1 MITTNGK
8 NIVAKY
14 LLNQA
19 PEFASHIAVGV
30 GGQAYPTSSSATF
43 LNNAKSLEFEVARV
57 PILSKGLLKE
67 FDQETSEFVEK
78 IVFKAELPIEQRYQ
92 ITEIGLYPAAAN
104 AVAGNFDSRII
115 STFSNSEPWAYSNN
129 QNDSGSVS
137 YIGPLRIDRDV
148 SGDIETLLDDY
159 ILGNFVSINSNS
171 PIFEYSDR
179 INRGEPPRYLNKS
192 LLVSGST
199 SVVSGVSASS
209 SVINTSS
216 SASYYIENNSI
227 NLNLGKNLPTD
238 QIKLALSVISTVRDK
253 DDAAAQAPDNV
264 KIRLE
269 FLNNLG
275 GSQSRAYVNIA
286 LQDIDVLNPNSSLDN
301 SRYQVVT
308 KTLSDF
314 TTDPTFSWSSINGV
328 RIYTCIHNDTTL
340 ANTGGHFVLYDGLRF
355 ENISSYNPLYSLVA
369 GEYVKTLDENPI
381 LKRENSTSYVEYR
394 FGVGVL

>member
-43 LNNAKSLEFEVARV
+43 SPDADSLEFEVARV

-67 FDQETSEFVEK
+67 NGQEK

-92 ITEIGLYPAAAN
+92 ITEFGLYPAAAN
-104 AVAGNFDSRII
+104 TVAGNFDSRIL

-129 QNDSGSVS
+129 INDSGTVS
-137 YIGPLRIDRDV
+137 YIGPLRIDAV
-148 SGDIETLLDDY
+148 TPGNIETFLELPGAEIYTLPD
-159 ILGNFVSINSNS
+159 FVFINSNS

-179 INRGEPPRYLNKS
+179 INRGEPPRYLNRALS
-192 LLVSGST
+192 VSGST

-209 SVINTSS
+209 SLINTSS
-216 SASYYIENNSI
+216 SSSYYIENNSI
-227 NLNLGKNLPTD
+227 SINLGKNLPTD
-238 QIKLALSVISTVRDK
+238 QIKLAFSVVSAARQGV
-253 DDAAAQAPDNV
+253 AAQAPDNV

-269 FLNNLG
+269 FLNNSG
-275 GSQSRAYVNIA
+275 ASTSKAYVNIA
-286 LQDIDVLNPNSSLDN
+286 LQDTDIDLM
-301 SRYQVVT
+301 RYQVVT
-308 KTLSDF
+308 KSLSDF
-314 TTDPTFSWSSINGV
+314 TSEPNFSWSLVNGI
-328 RIYTCIHNDTTL
+328 RIYTCIHDDSNVR
-340 ANTGGHFVLYDGLRF
+340 TGEHFVLYDGIRF

-369 GEYVKTLDENPI
+369 AEYIKTLDENPI

-394 FGVGVL
+394 FGIGVS

>member
-19 PEFASHIAVGV
+19 PEFASHIAIGV
-30 GGQAYPTSSSATF
+30 GGQALPTSSSATF
-43 LNNAKSLEFEVARV
+43 SASVQSLDFEVARV

-67 FDQETSEFVEK
+67 LNPITNEYVEK

-92 ITEIGLYPAAAN
+92 ITELGIYPAAVN

-129 QNDSGSVS
+129 QDNSGPVS
-137 YIGPLRIDRDV
+137 YLGPLRIDQV
-148 SGDIETLLDDY
+148 VPGDIETLHE
-159 ILGNFVSINSNS
+159 ISPGNFYTLEDFVFINSNS

-199 SVVSGVSASS
+199 SVVNGAMPASSASINIS
-209 SVINTSS
+209 SGS
-216 SASYYIENNSI
+216 SYYIENNSI

-238 QIKLALSVISTVRDK
+238 QIKLALSVISTAREGVS
-253 DDAAAQAPDNV
+253 AQAPDNV

-269 FLNNLG
+269 FLNNLPN
-275 GSQSRAYVNIA
+275 STSIAYVNIA
-286 LQDIDVLNPNSSLDN
+286 LQDEDLD
-301 SRYQVVT
+301 SMRYQVIT
-308 KTLSDF
+308 KSLSDF

-328 RIYTCIHNDTTL
+328 RIYTCIHNDS
-340 ANTGGHFVLYDGLRF
+340 NVETGEHFVLYDGLKF

-369 GEYVKTLDENPI
+369 AEYVKTLDENPI

-394 FGVGVL
+394 FGIGVS

>member
-1 MITTNGK
+1 VITTDGK

-19 PEFASHIAVGV
+19 PEFASHIAVGI
-30 GGQAYPTSSSATF
+30 GGQVLPVSSSATF
-43 LNNAKSLEFEVARV
+43 SASVQSLEFEVARV

-67 FDQETSEFVEK
+67 DGQEK

-92 ITEIGLYPAAAN
+92 ITELGVYPAAAN
-104 AVAGNFDSRII
+104 SVAGNFDSRIL

-129 QNDSGSVS
+129 QDDSGRVN
-137 YIGPLRIDRDV
+137 YIGPLRIDAAV
-148 SGDIETLLDDY
+148 AGDIETLLGDY
-159 ILGNFVSINSNS
+159 ILGDFVFINSNS
-171 PIFEYSDR
+171 PIFEYSER

-192 LLVSGST
+192 LLVSGNT
-199 SVVSGVSASS
+199 
-209 SVINTSS
+209 SVINTLMPAS
-216 SASYYIENNSI
+216 SASINVSSASSYYIENNSI

-238 QIKLALSVISTVRDK
+238 QIKLALSVISTARLGVNSS
-253 DDAAAQAPDNV
+253 APDNV

-275 GSQSRAYVNIA
+275 ASQSRAYVNIA
-286 LQDIDVLNPNSSLDN
+286 LQDIDALNPDASLDN

-314 TTDPTFSWSSINGV
+314 TTDPTFSWSSINGI
-328 RIYTCIHNDTTL
+328 RIYTCIHNNSNDVV
-340 ANTGGHFVLYDGLRF
+340 ADHFVLYDGLRF

-369 GEYVKTLDENPI
+369 AERVKTLDTNPI
-381 LKRENSTSYVEYR
+381 LKRENSTSYIEYR
-394 FGVGVL
+394 FGIGVS

>member
-1 MITTNGK
+1 MITTDGK

-19 PEFASHIAVGV
+19 PEFASHIAVGI
-30 GGQAYPTSSSATF
+30 GGQVLPTSSSVTF
-43 LNNAKSLEFEVARV
+43 SASVQSLEFEVARV

-67 FDQETSEFVEK
+67 GDQEK

-92 ITEIGLYPAAAN
+92 ITELGVYPAASN
-104 AVAGNFDSRII
+104 AVAGNFDSRIL

-129 QNDSGSVS
+129 QDDSGTVN
-137 YIGPLRIDRDV
+137 YIGPLRIDAAV
-148 SGDIETLLDDY
+148 AGDIETSLGDY
-159 ILGNFVSINSNS
+159 ILGDFVSINSNS
-171 PIFEYSDR
+171 PIFEYSER

-199 SVVSGVSASS
+199 SVVTGVSASS

-238 QIKLALSVISTVRDK
+238 QIKLALSVISTARLGVNSS
-253 DDAAAQAPDNV
+253 APDNV

-275 GSQSRAYVNIA
+275 ASQSRAYVNIA
-286 LQDIDVLNPNSSLDN
+286 LQDEDALNPNSSLDN

-308 KTLSDF
+308 KSLSEF
-314 TTDPTFSWSSINGV
+314 TTDPTFSWSSINGI
-328 RIYTCIHNDTTL
+328 RIYTCIHNDSN
-340 ANTGGHFVLYDGLRF
+340 AKTGQHFVLYDGLRF

-369 GEYVKTLDENPI
+369 AERVKTLDENPI

-394 FGVGVL
+394 FGVGVS

>member
-1 MITTNGK
+1 VITTDGK

-19 PEFASHIAVGV
+19 PEFASHIAVGI
-30 GGQAYPTSSSATF
+30 GGQVLPVSSSATF
-43 LNNAKSLEFEVARV
+43 SASVQSLEFEVARV

-67 FDQETSEFVEK
+67 DGQEK

-92 ITEIGLYPAAAN
+92 ITELGVYPAAAN
-104 AVAGNFDSRII
+104 SVAGNFDSRIL

-129 QNDSGSVS
+129 QDDSGRVN
-137 YIGPLRIDRDV
+137 YIGPLRIDAAV
-148 SGDIETLLDDY
+148 AGDIETLLGDY
-159 ILGNFVSINSNS
+159 ILGDFVFINSNS
-171 PIFEYSDR
+171 PIFEYSER

-192 LLVSGST
+192 LLVSGNT
-199 SVVSGVSASS
+199 
-209 SVINTSS
+209 SVINTLMPAS
-216 SASYYIENNSI
+216 SASINVSSASSYYIENNSI

-238 QIKLALSVISTVRDK
+238 QIKLALSVISTARLGVNSS
-253 DDAAAQAPDNV
+253 APDNV

-275 GSQSRAYVNIA
+275 ASQSRAYVNIA
-286 LQDIDVLNPNSSLDN
+286 LQDIDALNPDASLDN

-314 TTDPTFSWSSINGV
+314 TTDPTFSWSSINGI
-328 RIYTCIHNDTTL
+328 RIYTCIHNNSNDVV
-340 ANTGGHFVLYDGLRF
+340 ADHFVLYDGLRF

-369 GEYVKTLDENPI
+369 AERVKTLDTNPI

-394 FGVGVL
+394 FGIGVS